1 MSFAAQIGTLPLTLH
16 YFGQTSNY
24 FALTNLVVIPVAFV
38 LLLLGIGSLAM
49 SWCFVGEWLADAA
62 QWCTY
67 GLRLFVE
74 WIEGLPYS
82 TTHIEINAPAMG
94 LCYGA
99 MACAVAMMQG
109 ERVRW
114 WWLVGVAGCLAG
126 AIALNR

>member
-38 LLLLGIGSLAM
+38 LLLLGIGSLAL

-74 WIEGLPYS
+74 WIEALPYS
-82 TTHIEINAPAMG
+82 TTYIDMSAPAMG

-114 WWLVGVAGCLAG
+114 WWLVGVVGCLAG
-126 AIALNR
+126 AITLNK